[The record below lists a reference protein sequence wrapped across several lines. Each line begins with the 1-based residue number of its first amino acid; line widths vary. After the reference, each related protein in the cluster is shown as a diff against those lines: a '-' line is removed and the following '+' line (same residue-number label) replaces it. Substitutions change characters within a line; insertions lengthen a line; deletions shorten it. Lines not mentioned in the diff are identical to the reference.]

1 MTREEI
7 IEALREMAQELE
19 LDYHTECILAAID
32 FLLEADGKKPIHEV
46 KLNRR
51 GGARRNKPST
61 AALTPD
67 QVREARVLRV
77 EQKKPIKE
85 LMAKYGVS
93 RSTLRNALYG
103 LGYYEGIL

>member
-1 MTREEI
+1 MTREEL
-7 IEALREMAQELE
+7 IESLRNM
-19 LDYHTECILAAID
+19 DDRICHVAAD
-32 FLLEADGKKPIHEV
+32 LLETDNKKSTPAV